1 MLRRGLTL
9 LELLL
14 VIGVLLALGAIVMAS
29 VMSGLDGR
37 AFSIT
42 ADTIHNQLLLARSH
56 AQQTRTPVVIRYRGN
71 PPRLE
76 ASLLIVGS
84 RTEGG
89 GGLGGP
95 EDGTLREP
103 TTGGLE
109 PRAAG
114 LIAEGWARLDLPDGV
129 WIARETAEM
138 GDPAVDG
145 EPLFGDLEP
154 RRDAAP
160 MEMAVF
166 LPDGSALVGE
176 RFVVGDRAGR
186 RVRLTVNPWTGLP
199 AFEPLVINDDRTANR
214 DEAGEPDEP
223 TAGDLDLPLPPRRE
237 TGTAS
242 EKETGDERTTA
253 ASTP

>member
-89 GGLGGP
+89 RGP
-95 EDGTLREP
+95 EDGTLWEP
-103 TTGGLE
+103 TTGDLE

-199 AFEPLVINDDRTANR
+199 AFEPLATNDDQTANR
-214 DEAGEPDEP
+214 DEVGEPDEP
-223 TAGDLDLPLPPRRE
+223 TADDFDLPIPRRSPRRQTE
-237 TGTAS
+237 TAGV
-242 EKETGDERTTA
+242 KETRDSQTKE

>member
-29 VMSGLDGR
+29 VMSGFDGR
-37 AFSIT
+37 VFSTT

-56 AQQTRTPVVIRYRGN
+56 AQQTGTPVIIRYHPN

-76 ASLLIVGS
+76 AGLLIVGS
-84 RTEGG
+84 RTGG
-89 GGLGGP
+89 GRGQ
-95 EDGTLREP
+95 EDATFGEP
-103 TTGGLE
+103 TTGDLE
-109 PRAAG
+109 PPAAG
-114 LIAEGWARLDLPDGV
+114 LISEGWARLDLPDGL
-129 WIARETAEM
+129 WIARENAGM

-145 EPLFGDLEP
+145 EPLLGALDPLP
-154 RRDAAP
+154 DAAP
-160 MEMAVF
+160 LEVAVF
-166 LPDGSALVGE
+166 LSDGSALVGE

-199 AFEPLVINDDRTANR
+199 AFGPLATNDDRRADR

-223 TAGDLDLPLPPRRE
+223 TADDLDLPLPSRPGRRE
-237 TGTAS
+237 TGTAG
-242 EKETGDERTTA
+242 EKETGDEKTEE

>member
-37 AFSIT
+37 VFSTT

-76 ASLLIVGS
+76 AGLLIVGS
-84 RTEGG
+84 GTEGG

-95 EDGTLREP
+95 EDGTFGEP
-103 TTGGLE
+103 TTGDLE

-114 LIAEGWARLDLPDGV
+114 LITEGWARFDLPDGV

-154 RRDAAP
+154 RPDAAP

-199 AFEPLVINDDRTANR
+199 AFEPLATNDDRTANR

-237 TGTAS
+237 TETAG
-242 EKETGDERTTA
+242 EKGTGDEQTKEA
-253 ASTP
+253 GTP